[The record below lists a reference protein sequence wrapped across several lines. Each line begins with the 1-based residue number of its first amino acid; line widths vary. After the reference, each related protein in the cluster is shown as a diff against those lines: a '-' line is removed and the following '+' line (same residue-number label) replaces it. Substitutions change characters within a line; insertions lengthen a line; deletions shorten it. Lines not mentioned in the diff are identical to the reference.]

1 MSGEL
6 CGLRSHC
13 ATASSGARLLS
24 ALSPR
29 RARGAGARRARARGS
44 LNLIL
49 KPLSS
54 CCCCPDCCL
63 VQLRALALP
72 LGPTLL

>member
-6 CGLRSHC
+6 C

-29 RARGAGARRARARGS
+29 RAGRRGARARGA

-49 KPLSS
+49 TIIRLLLLS
-54 CCCCPDCCL
+54 
-63 VQLRALALP
+63 
-72 LGPTLL
+72 